1 MSYTV
6 ARYALWVLLSI
17 PVAVL
22 GFSLVGDLLDV
33 ILQDNRDR
41 KAKKAAKDAK
51 EQKRKSSEDD
61 FLKKYGSGH

>member
-41 KAKKAAKDAK
+41 KAKKAAKDVK